1 MKKTTK
7 TLAAA
12 VLAMTLTLTGCGG
25 KTSSVSPDTSSS
37 VVNSDVS
44 GAGSKTEN
52 SANSVASEAE
62 SKIESSAN
70 SMASEAESD
79 SDSGI
84 WENAQYTEDAE
95 LGEGVH
101 MVKLEVK
108 AGDKSV
114 TLTVKSDNDNLEKIL
129 IENKLVEG
137 DDSEFGLYIKKVIG
151 IRADYDADGAY
162 WALCKDGET
171 TATGASGITIADGDH
186 YEFVYTP
193 ANGSAA

>member
-7 TLAAA
+7 TLAAV
-12 VLAMTLTLTGCGG
+12 VLAITMAFTGCSN
-25 KTSSVSPDTSSS
+25 KTSSVSSDTASSTA
-37 VVNSDVS
+37 NSDVS
-44 GAGSKTEN
+44 GAGSKSES
-52 SANSVASEAE
+52 SAISVASEAE
-62 SKIESSAN
+62 SELG
-70 SMASEAESD
+70 
-79 SDSGI
+79 SGI

-95 LGEGVH
+95 LGEGAH
-101 MVKLEVK
+101 TVKLEVK

-151 IRADYDADGAY
+151 IHADYDADGAY